1 MRITRAVV
9 PRGEHFVALAVVR
22 SLGKKNIDTTVV
34 SGDEHALSFH
44 SKYCSRRVISGS
56 SLDCYSAFTEEDLI
70 MPTEESSMI
79 ELAKKRKKYS
89 CTPAFPDEKILE
101 FAFDKKK
108 VLDRA
113 LELGIPCP
121 RSYSVDALDVCEP
134 ANKNA
139 PVPLVIK
146 PVRSLGGVGIT
157 FTNSAENVKEIYNE
171 TVSRFGPVLIQER
184 IPYTERYSVAILMN
198 FSQEMRRCCVLR
210 AIRCHPLHTGPAS
223 FVESAD
229 RPDLVEMGERLLE
242 SMQYHG
248 IAEIEFV
255 IDSQNNTPK
264 LMEVNPR
271 FWGSLQGA
279 ISAGVDFPALLYELY
294 QNGDVTKNRE
304 YDRGIR
310 TRNVIPYEYHRQ
322 MDIIRGNYSFSYK
335 SASFIDFLKIYGDDA
350 YFIFSM
356 ADIQPFISIFT
367 RSMRIRAG
375 NFLRN
380 HRPV

>member
-1 MRITRAVV
+1 
-9 PRGEHFVALAVVR
+9 
-22 SLGKKNIDTTVV
+22 
-34 SGDEHALSFH
+34 
-44 SKYCSRRVISGS
+44 
-56 SLDCYSAFTEEDLI
+56 
-70 MPTEESSMI
+70 
-79 ELAKKRKKYS
+79 
-89 CTPAFPDEKILE
+89 
-101 FAFDKKK
+101 
-108 VLDRA
+108 
-113 LELGIPCP
+113 
-121 RSYSVDALDVCEP
+121 
-134 ANKNA
+134 
-139 PVPLVIK
+139 
-146 PVRSLGGVGIT
+146 
-157 FTNSAENVKEIYNE
+157 
-171 TVSRFGPVLIQER
+171 
-184 IPYTERYSVAILMN
+184 
-198 FSQEMRRCCVLR
+198 
-210 AIRCHPLHTGPAS
+210 
-223 FVESAD
+223 
-229 RPDLVEMGERLLE
+229 
-242 SMQYHG
+242 
-248 IAEIEFV
+248 
-255 IDSQNNTPK
+255 
-264 LMEVNPR
+264 MEVNPR